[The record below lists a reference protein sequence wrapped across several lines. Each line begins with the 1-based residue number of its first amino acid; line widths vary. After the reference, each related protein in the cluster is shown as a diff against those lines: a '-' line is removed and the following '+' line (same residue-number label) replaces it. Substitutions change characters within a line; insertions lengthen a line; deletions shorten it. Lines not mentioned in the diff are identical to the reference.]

1 MTDEKNLHEIKK
13 AALQYAEAGWCVL
26 PLAKY
31 QKDPSSFLKE
41 WKKYQA
47 QRPTQEELEKWFSD
61 KRVTGVALVCGDV
74 SGGVVVIDDD
84 NYETGNPLPLQ
95 STLEDLSASGGRH
108 LYFTNTGLGNKD
120 DKQGIYAFE
129 IRGNGRIV
137 LLPPS
142 KAYNKQGEIG
152 QYRWE
157 RGDLSQLNNLPKLTS
172 EMIAPFFSSPTNK
185 HPKLNE
191 LVSVSEG
198 ARHASLLKVAQR
210 AYRVFP
216 QQEWNEAAEF
226 IRDVASNYDP
236 ALPHDEVERIVQ
248 DGASFRLQS
257 ASVDKYNPYS
267 EGDNLSSDSA
277 WENNS
282 SELNGNRI
290 VGYQFN
296 PQKLEE
302 LNLEEFEVDYLW
314 EGVIAKGRITIL
326 AAFAKAGKTTLISH
340 LLKQMNEGGEL
351 ADRLVSPTKVL
362 ILTEESQSDWVERK
376 KELSLGDNVSLQ
388 CYPVLGALSE
398 REWMSLMHEVA
409 SYCETEGIELV
420 IFDTISGM
428 WSVEDENSSTEINRA
443 FYGLRKLVQNN
454 LAVMLVHHT
463 TKKSASGG
471 KAVRGSGAINA
482 NCDFIAEFD
491 RNGNSGTQRKLK
503 VISRLKKE
511 FEVTIELVN
520 NKYITVGNAKRPSWE
535 SNANALLT
543 IIPISEPGLIIK
555 ELHEA
560 WDESI
565 LGDKPSTRTINR
577 YIGGLIKRGRV
588 LKGKPRKIAKTEA
601 TTYIKAII

>member
-1 MTDEKNLHEIKK
+1 
-13 AALQYAEAGWCVL
+13 
-26 PLAKY
+26 
-31 QKDPSSFLKE
+31 
-41 WKKYQA
+41 
-47 QRPTQEELEKWFSD
+47 
-61 KRVTGVALVCGDV
+61 
-74 SGGVVVIDDD
+74 
-84 NYETGNPLPLQ
+84 
-95 STLEDLSASGGRH
+95 
-108 LYFTNTGLGNKD
+108 
-120 DKQGIYAFE
+120 
-129 IRGNGRIV
+129 
-137 LLPPS
+137 
-142 KAYNKQGEIG
+142 
-152 QYRWE
+152 
-157 RGDLSQLNNLPKLTS
+157 
-172 EMIAPFFSSPTNK
+172 
-185 HPKLNE
+185 
-191 LVSVSEG
+191 
-198 ARHASLLKVAQR
+198 
-210 AYRVFP
+210 
-216 QQEWNEAAEF
+216 
-226 IRDVASNYDP
+226 
-236 ALPHDEVERIVQ
+236 
-248 DGASFRLQS
+248 
-257 ASVDKYNPYS
+257 
-267 EGDNLSSDSA
+267 
-277 WENNS
+277 
-282 SELNGNRI
+282 
-290 VGYQFN
+290 
-296 PQKLEE
+296 
-302 LNLEEFEVDYLW
+302 
-314 EGVIAKGRITIL
+314 
-326 AAFAKAGKTTLISH
+326 
-340 LLKQMNEGGEL
+340 
-351 ADRLVSPTKVL
+351 
-362 ILTEESQSDWVERK
+362 
-376 KELSLGDNVSLQ
+376 
-388 CYPVLGALSE
+388 
-398 REWMSLMHEVA
+398 MSLMHEVA

-443 FYGLRKLVQNN
+443 FYGLRRLVQNN